1 MSDNTPSNETVAASG
16 RAPDQPVQAD
26 TPATS
31 PDNTRKRNVRRLLLI
46 GGPLLVALI
55 SGYLYYT
62 GGRYVATENAY
73 VKADKVM
80 ISAQVAGEIAT
91 VAVHENQHVN
101 TGDVL
106 FRLDE
111 TPFRIALDQADAHL
125 QAVRSDLEAL
135 KASYEQKRREL
146 DLAET
151 NARYAK
157 RELQRQTELAHR
169 KLTPQERLDAASH
182 DFDVAQQQVA
192 VIRQDLAQ
200 ILANLSGNA
209 AMAVEN
215 YPRYL
220 EAKAQRDQAA
230 LDLRHAVVLAPFPGI
245 ASKTPEPGDYVKE
258 GGVVMSI
265 VADSGMWIEANYKE
279 TQLTHVRPGQPVT
292 VHVDTFPGREWR
304 GRVASISQAT
314 GAEFSILPP
323 QNASG
328 NWVKVVQWIPV
339 RIALEHATD
348 GPTLRAGMS
357 TEVEVDTGYR
367 RSLPGIVRRIA
378 SWFDGAVAVSQAK
391 DNGAPS

>member
-1 MSDNTPSNETVAASG
+1 MPAA
-16 RAPDQPVQAD
+16 APG
-26 TPATS
+26 
-31 PDNTRKRNVRRLLLI
+31 TRKRRIRRVLLI
-46 GGPLLVALI
+46 GGPLAVILV

-62 GGRYVATENAY
+62 GGRYVGTENAY

-80 ISAQVAGEIAT
+80 ISAQVAGAIAA

-111 TPFRIALDQADAHL
+111 TPFRIALNQAEAHL

-146 DLAET
+146 ALAQS
-151 NARYAK
+151 NARYAN
-157 RELQRQTELAHR
+157 RELRRQTELAHR
-169 KLTPQERLDAASH
+169 KLTSQERLDAANH
-182 DFDVAQQQVA
+182 NFDVAKQQVA
-192 VIRQDLAQ
+192 VIQQDLAQ
-200 ILANLSGNA
+200 ILANLSGDA
-209 AMAVEN
+209 SMAVEK

-230 LDLRHAVVLAPFPGI
+230 LNLQHAVVTAPLPGI

-265 VADSGMWIEANYKE
+265 VGDRGMWVEANYKE

-292 VHVDTFPGREWR
+292 VQVDTFPDREWH

-339 RIALEHATD
+339 RIALENPTD
-348 GPTLRAGMS
+348 APPLRAGMS
-357 TEVEVDTGYR
+357 TEVEVDTGYH
-367 RSLPGIVRRIA
+367 RSLPGIVRRVA
-378 SWFDGAVAVSQAK
+378 GWFGGAVEVSQAK
-391 DNGAPS
+391 DNGGPS

>member
-1 MSDNTPSNETVAASG
+1 MSDSHPAAG
-16 RAPDQPVQAD
+16 TAAPHEPVREQAD
-26 TPATS
+26 HGDTSAVKPA
-31 PDNTRKRNVRRLLLI
+31 TRKRNVRRMLLI
-46 GGPLLVALI
+46 GGPFLVVLI

-62 GGRYVATENAY
+62 GGRYIETENAY
-73 VKADKVM
+73 IKADKVM
-80 ISAQVAGEIAT
+80 ISARVAGAIAT
-91 VAVHENQHVN
+91 VAVHENQHVD

-111 TPFRIALDQADAHL
+111 TPFRIALAQAEAHL

-146 DLAET
+146 ELAET
-151 NARYAK
+151 NARYSK
-157 RELQRQTELAHR
+157 RELQRQTELAR
-169 KLTPQERLDAASH
+169 KKLISQERLDAARH
-182 DFDVAQQQVA
+182 DYDVTQQQVA

-200 ILANLSGNA
+200 ILANLSGNET
-209 AMAVEN
+209 MAVEN

-230 LDLRHAVVLAPFPGI
+230 LDLQHAVVRAPFPGI

-279 TQLTHVRPGQPVT
+279 TQLTHVRRGQRVT
-292 VHVDTFPGREWR
+292 IHVDTFPGHEWH

-339 RIALEHATD
+339 RIALEHPGG
-348 GPTLRAGMS
+348 GPALRAGMS

-378 SWFDGAVAVSQAK
+378 GWFDGAVAVSQAK

>member
-1 MSDNTPSNETVAASG
+1 MSDTTP
-16 RAPDQPVQAD
+16 QPGLPQRPNRHPINPYRQVRPQRVPTYAK
-26 TPATS
+26 
-31 PDNTRKRNVRRLLLI
+31 RKVRRLLLI

-62 GGRYVATENAY
+62 GGRYVETENAY

-91 VAVHENQHVN
+91 VAVHENQRVN

-106 FRLDE
+106 FQLDE

-157 RELQRQTELAHR
+157 RELRRQTELAHR
-169 KLTPQERLDAASH
+169 KLASQERLDAASH

-230 LDLRHAVVLAPFPGI
+230 LNLQHAVVTAPFPGI

-258 GGVVMSI
+258 GGVVMSVI
-265 VADSGMWIEANYKE
+265 ADSGMWIEANYKE

-292 VHVDTFPGREWR
+292 VHVDSFPGREWR

-339 RIALEHATD
+339 RIALAPPSD
-348 GPTLRAGMS
+348 APTLRAGMS

-378 SWFDGAVAVSQAK
+378 SWFDDAVAVSQAK
-391 DNGAPS
+391 ENGGPS

>member
-1 MSDNTPSNETVAASG
+1 MSEHTPAAQVIAPSGPGRKQAGQDDVAAA
-16 RAPDQPVQAD
+16 APG
-26 TPATS
+26 
-31 PDNTRKRNVRRLLLI
+31 TRKRNVRRLLLI
-46 GGPLLVALI
+46 GGPLLVALV
-55 SGYLYYT
+55 SGYVYYT
-62 GGRYVATENAY
+62 GGRYVETENAY

-80 ISAQVAGEIAT
+80 ISARVSGVITSVE
-91 VAVHENQHVN
+91 VGENQHVN
-101 TGDVL
+101 SGDVL

-111 TPFRIALDQADAHL
+111 TPFRIALEQAEAHL

-135 KASYEQKRREL
+135 KASYEQKHREL
-146 DLAET
+146 DLAAT

-157 RELQRQTELAHR
+157 RELGRQTELAR
-169 KLTPQERLDAASH
+169 KKLTSQERLDAASH

-192 VIRQDLAQ
+192 VIRQDLVQ
-200 ILANLSGNA
+200 ILANLSGDA
-209 AMAVEN
+209 AMAVN
-215 YPRYL
+215 KYPRYL
-220 EAKAQRDQAA
+220 EAKAQRDQTA
-230 LDLRHAVVLAPFPGI
+230 LDLQHAVVTAPFPGI

-265 VADSGMWIEANYKE
+265 VADSGMWVEANYKE

-292 VHVDTFPGREWR
+292 IHVDTFPGREWR

-339 RIALEHATD
+339 RIALEHPAD
-348 GPTLRAGMS
+348 GPALRAGMS

-378 SWFDGAVAVSQAK
+378 AWFDGAVTVSQAK
-391 DNGAPS
+391 DNGGPS